1 MSSKPNKHPSMSFDQ
16 HVQIAV
22 HNAIKGDIDAK
33 VTEATMIV
41 AQEARKALSSMKMR
55 LDALENLLL
64 AKKEVTSTS
73 LQEALWNVQETLFG
87 IAPTDAPAELGCGVR
102 LRVKE
107 EKIGEETDAEP
118 ATESY
123 VVLGQGEITPD
134 VQNALLGAK
143 AGKWVPATWLSAV
156 AGIGDWSRCVRRLR
170 AEGYDV
176 RVRRT
181 GSSGGGV
188 MTYYSLCG
196 VEK

>member
-143 AGKWVPATWLSAV
+143 AGEIKTFEADDQNATGDVKPRYKITLKVDRVYAKKEVATPAPSQV
-156 AGIGDWSRCVRRLR
+156 
-170 AEGYDV
+170 
-176 RVRRT
+176 
-181 GSSGGGV
+181 
-188 MTYYSLCG
+188 
-196 VEK
+196 